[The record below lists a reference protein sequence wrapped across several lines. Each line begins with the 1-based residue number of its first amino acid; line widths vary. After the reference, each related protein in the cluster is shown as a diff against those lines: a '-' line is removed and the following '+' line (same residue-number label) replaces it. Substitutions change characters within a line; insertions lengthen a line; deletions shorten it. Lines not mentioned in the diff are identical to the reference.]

1 MQYIGIIKKYWK
13 EIFLVALLV
22 GFVLKSKHE
31 ANLVRLAHT
40 ATEQALQNEIEML
53 KSIHA
58 DEIEQR
64 EKALEEYKESMRVL
78 TEEYE
83 RALEEISRLR
93 SEQKEQYIE
102 DFSQDKDA
110 LAEAIMIRYGFTY
123 VP

>member
-1 MQYIGIIKKYWK
+1 MEYLRFIKKHWK
-13 EIFLVALLV
+13 EILLILLLV
-22 GFVLKSKHE
+22 GFVLRSKHE
-31 ANLVRLAHT
+31 ANQVRLAHS
-40 ATEQALQNEIEML
+40 ATEAALQEEIEML

-78 TEEYE
+78 AEEYR

>member
-1 MQYIGIIKKYWK
+1 MEYLCFIKKHWK
-13 EIFLVALLV
+13 EILLILLLV
-22 GFVLKSKHE
+22 GFVLRSKHE
-31 ANLVRLAHT
+31 ANQLRLAHS
-40 ATEQALQNEIEML
+40 ATEAALQEEIEML

-64 EKALEEYKESMRVL
+64 EKALKEYKERL
-78 TEEYE
+78 KILEREYE
-83 RALEEISRLR
+83 EAQQEIIRLR
-93 SEQKEQYIE
+93 QEQKEEYIR